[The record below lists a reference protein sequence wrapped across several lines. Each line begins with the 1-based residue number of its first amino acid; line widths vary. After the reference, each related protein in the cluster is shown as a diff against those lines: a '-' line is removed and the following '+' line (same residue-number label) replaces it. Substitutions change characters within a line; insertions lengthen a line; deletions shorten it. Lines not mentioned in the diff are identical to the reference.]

1 VHPDRQQA
9 SQDEG
14 QHAAEQFARLHRAY
28 EVLSDPESRAKYDR
42 YLAAGLNLSYDTWL
56 GTPTPPTPLAA
67 VCSLTLRACRAACAV
82 CVRVRV
88 RSCCVQTCSSI
99 SGSCTGPSP
108 RRSPPWTRS
117 PSGRHHSDWSGTHAS
132 ADVTHDT
139 THTHGTQHDTHDT
152 THDTHERE
160 RNDHA

>member
-56 GTPTPPTPLAA
+56 GTPTHSTHTTLHSQL
-67 VCSLTLRACRAACAV
+67 CSLTLRLCACAV
-82 CVRVRV
+82 VRVRLCGRV
-88 RSCCVQTCSSI
+88 L
-99 SGSCTGPSP
+99 CTDMQQHQRVMHWAIPKKKP
-108 RRSPPWTRS
+108 TLDQEPFRPP
-117 PSGRHHSDWSGTHAS
+117 P
-132 ADVTHDT
+132 
-139 THTHGTQHDTHDT
+139 Q
-152 THDTHERE
+152 
-160 RNDHA
+160 

>member
-56 GTPTPPTPLAA
+56 GTPAPPTPLAA

-82 CVRVRV
+82 VCGLRACVRV
-88 RSCCVQTCSSI
+88 RSCVVY
-99 SGSCTGPSP
+99 
-108 RRSPPWTRS
+108 
-117 PSGRHHSDWSGTHAS
+117 RHAAAS
-132 ADVTHDT
+132 AGHALGHPQEEAHPGPGALPAATTVTGQVRT
-139 THTHGTQHDTHDT
+139 P
-152 THDTHERE
+152 
-160 RNDHA
+160 ALM